1 LILWLVERQ
10 RRAADAVLKR
20 LLRNEERL
28 KDIEN
33 VERKLDVV
41 KRRTKRI
48 QHDIRIIEKEVD
60 IYRASRP

>member
-1 LILWLVERQ
+1 VERQ